1 MTGAY
6 FLEMDAGPKPW
17 GWASLLYLCL
27 PHNFLHNHCFQFLL
41 GITAV
46 PIEIENNGHAN
57 FFFLGGGVGVGG
69 LTKVHYGLCENGE

>member
-46 PIEIENNGHAN
+46 PIEIEHNGHAN
-57 FFFLGGGVGVGG
+57 FFLGGGGGGGG
-69 LTKVHYGLCENGE
+69 LTKGHYGLCENGE

>member
-46 PIEIENNGHAN
+46 PIEIEHKV
-57 FFFLGGGVGVGG
+57 LGGGGGVGG